1 MPVNNFISSFSSLGR
16 AEKKRNES
24 LLNGL
29 PLYLCFINQKN
40 QNFAFFSFLSIDIL
54 TVIISA
60 ILILQFKEKK
70 TFFLFIW
77 LKKRGWPTSRATRG
91 TTRPP
96 AHCCSTNW
104 NSFQLFHH
112 FHFFQFAAPFASF
125 NQKKLFNFLL
135 LSLSSTSPL
144 NRRAKPGCLSFSSF
158 NYAPFHGLHCLFL
171 LFLCLVGLMA
181 CLLHKESKL
190 SLIAE

>member
-1 MPVNNFISSFSSLGR
+1 MTSLRSSITAGAAMPVNNFISSFSSLGR

-70 TFFLFIW
+70 TFFLLIGLIGEW
-77 LKKRGWPTSRATRG
+77 MAQERSEIDEI
-91 TTRPP
+91 
-96 AHCCSTNW
+96 N
-104 NSFQLFHH
+104 
-112 FHFFQFAAPFASF
+112 QFYF
-125 NQKKLFNFLL
+125 
-135 LSLSSTSPL
+135 
-144 NRRAKPGCLSFSSF
+144 LSFSLWLPPGPPATAASLQSI
-158 NYAPFHGLHCLFL
+158 NWLGCAL
-171 LFLCLVGLMA
+171 LIMGRSPA
-181 CLLHKESKL
+181 AKKERREL
-190 SLIAE
+190 SLIY